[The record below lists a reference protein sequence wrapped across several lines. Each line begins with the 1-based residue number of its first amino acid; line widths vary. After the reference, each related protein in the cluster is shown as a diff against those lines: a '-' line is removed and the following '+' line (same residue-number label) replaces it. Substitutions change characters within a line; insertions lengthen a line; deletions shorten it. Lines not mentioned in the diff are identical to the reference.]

1 MLRKFILV
9 AFMALVAP
17 GSTVQLMSAQ
27 LVCFAFV
34 LLLVHSSPYK
44 KDEAD
49 FTNMAST
56 AARDRHVTLA
66 NIFRH
71 SLMAGRFVRVLPWSG
86 RQRPD
91 HALFAGRHGAQDRH
105 APP

>member
-34 LLLVHSSPYK
+34 VLLVLYKPYK

-49 FTNMAST
+49 FTNQARSVWLGLA
-56 AARDRHVTLA
+56 AARGA
-66 NIFRH
+66 AG
-71 SLMAGRFVRVLPWSG
+71 SLLHWHT
-86 RQRPD
+86 RQSLSAPCMV
-91 HALFAGRHGAQDRH
+91 HAWQLLL
-105 APP
+105 